1 MDLTGRSWRFIPQWN
16 GAGLFSSV
24 ATSTAPLTA
33 RGGLAR
39 QIGRFVT
46 PALVAALF
54 GTWLFAAVAALRPG
68 TGTLASVAAVAAVAA
83 WSARGGPE
91 STTARLAVL
100 LLLACVAIPVPR
112 ALRTARGAW
121 LLVGVPWL

>member
-1 MDLTGRSWRFIPQWN
+1 
-16 GAGLFSSV
+16 
-24 ATSTAPLTA
+24 TA
-33 RGGLAR
+33 RGGLAL
-39 QIGRFVT
+39 IGRFVT

-121 LLVGVPWL
+121 LLVGVPWLAMLSAIAFGSIGGFRLYLFG